1 MPAFQV
7 TDMTCGHC
15 ASKITQA
22 VRAVDPDAQ
31 VAVDLATHRVSIQP
45 AGANAGDLGNAI
57 REAGYTP
64 VAIENPAGSTVAPAQ
79 EGRKGCGC
87 GCG

>member
-1 MPAFQV
+1 
-7 TDMTCGHC
+7 
-15 ASKITQA
+15 
-22 VRAVDPDAQ
+22 
-31 VAVDLATHRVSIQP
+31 LATHRVSIQP